1 MNSMLLNSDLLDSL
15 AIKTEA
21 KMIFLVMDGLG
32 GMEVPEKGGSEL
44 QVAQLPHLDA
54 LATRGVCG
62 LFDPVAPGI
71 TPGSGP
77 GHFGI
82 FGYHPVVFN
91 IGRGV
96 LSACGIDFPLTP
108 RDVAARVNFC
118 TIGQGGH
125 IVDRRAGRIETALN
139 QRLAEKLRAEIQL
152 PDDVQFFFETEKDYR
167 GVLVLRGDDLS
178 DQLADTDPQRE
189 GLAPL
194 DPKPLVPEAKRTAEI
209 VQSFLDQARKVLA
222 GEPRANM
229 LLLRGFAKLMPYKS
243 LRERFSLTPLAIAN
257 YPMYRGIARLLG
269 MDIHPVC
276 PDIPSEFAALRAHYD
291 QYDFFFLHVKETDS
305 RGEDGD
311 FDGKVRVL
319 ELVDS
324 LIPQLTSLKPDV
336 LVVTGDH
343 STPAALAGHSWHP
356 VPVILAAKTVRSDTV
371 MRFDERSCT
380 LGGFGRQPMMNLMGL
395 ALAHA
400 RRLQK
405 FGA

>member
-1 MNSMLLNSDLLDSL
+1 MLLNSDLLDQL
-15 AIKTEA
+15 AIKTDA

-32 GMEVPEKGGSEL
+32 GMEVAEKGGSEL
-44 QVAQLPHLDA
+44 QVAHTPNLDA
-54 LATRGVCG
+54 LVRDGVCG

-77 GHFGI
+77 GHFAI
-82 FGYHPVVFN
+82 FGYHPVTYN

-118 TIGQGGH
+118 TVDDQGR
-125 IVDRRAGRIETALN
+125 IVDRRAGRIDTDTN
-139 QRLAEKLRAEIQL
+139 RRLADKLRAEVKL
-152 PDDVQFFFETEKDYR
+152 PADVEFFFETEKDYR
-167 GVLVLRGDDLS
+167 GVLILRADDLS
-178 DQLADTDPQRE
+178 DQLTDTDPQRE
-189 GLAPL
+189 GMPPL
-194 DPKPLVPEAKRTAEI
+194 DPTPLEPAAKRTSEL
-209 VQSFLDQARKVLA
+209 VQSFLSQARRILA

-229 LLLRGFAKLMPYKS
+229 LLLRGYAKLMPYKS
-243 LRERFSLTPLAIAN
+243 LRERFRLTPLAIAN

-269 MDIHPVC
+269 MDIHPVL
-276 PDIPSEFAALRAHYD
+276 PDIPSEFAALRASYD
-291 QYDFFFLHVKETDS
+291 RYDFFFLHVKDTDS

-324 LIPQLTSLKPDV
+324 LIPQLTSLQPDV

-343 STPAALAGHSWHP
+343 STPAALKGHSWHP
-356 VPVILAAKTVRSDTV
+356 VPVILSARTVRPDTV
-371 MRFDERSCT
+371 TQYDERSCT
-380 LGGFGRQPMMNLMGL
+380 LGGLGRQPMMNLMGI

-400 RRLQK
+400 QRLQK
-405 FGA
+405 YGA

>member
-1 MNSMLLNSDLLDSL
+1 MLLNSDLLDQL
-15 AIKTEA
+15 AVKTDA

-44 QVAQLPHLDA
+44 QMARMPNLDA
-54 LATRGVCG
+54 LVTQGTCG

-77 GHFGI
+77 GHFAI

-108 RDVAARVNFC
+108 RDLAARVNFC
-118 TIGQGGH
+118 TVDPQGI
-125 IVDRRAGRIETALN
+125 IVDRRAGRIDSATN
-139 QRLAEKLRAEIQL
+139 RRLAQKLREAITL
-152 PDDVQFFFETEKDYR
+152 PDGVEFFFETEADYR

-178 DQLADTDPQRE
+178 DQLADTDPQRVGMPPLE
-189 GLAPL
+189 PQAL
-194 DPKPLVPEAKRTAEI
+194 DPAAKRTAEI
-209 VQSFLDQARKVLA
+209 IQVFLGQARKILA
-222 GEPRANM
+222 DEPRANM
-229 LLLRGFAKLMPYKS
+229 LLLRGFAKLTPYRS
-243 LRERFSLTPLAIAN
+243 LRERFQLNPLAIAI

-276 PDIPSEFAALRAHYD
+276 ADIPAEFAALRANYEK
-291 QYDFFFLHVKETDS
+291 YDFFFLHVKDTDS
-305 RGEDGD
+305 RGEDGN
-311 FDGKVRVL
+311 FDGKVQVL

-324 LIPQLTSLKPDV
+324 LIPQLTALNPDV

-343 STPAALAGHSWHP
+343 STPSALAAHSWHP
-356 VPVILAAKTVRSDTV
+356 VPVILSAKTVRPDLVT
-371 MRFDERSCT
+371 RYDERSCT
-380 LGGFGRQPMMNLMGL
+380 MGGLGRQPMMNLMGL

-400 RRLQK
+400 QRLQK

>member
-1 MNSMLLNSDLLDSL
+1 MLLNSDLLDQL
-15 AIKTEA
+15 AMKTDA

-32 GMEVPEKGGSEL
+32 GMELAEKGGSEL
-44 QVAQLPHLDA
+44 QVARTPNLDA
-54 LATRGVCG
+54 LAAGGVCG

-77 GHFGI
+77 GHFAI
-82 FGYHPVVFN
+82 FGYHPVVCN
-91 IGRGV
+91 IGRGT

-118 TIGQGGH
+118 SIDREGR
-125 IVDRRAGRIETALN
+125 IVDRRAGRIDTETN
-139 QRLAEKLRAEIQL
+139 RRLADKLRAAIKL
-152 PDDVQFFFETEKDYR
+152 PAGVEFFFETEADYR

-178 DQLADTDPQRE
+178 DQVADTDPQRT
-189 GLAPL
+189 GVPPL
-194 DPKPLVPEAKRTAEI
+194 DPKPLDPAAKRTADLL
-209 VQSFLDQARKVLA
+209 QSFLTQACQVLA
-222 GEPRANM
+222 GESRANM
-229 LLLRGFAKLMPYKS
+229 LLLRGYAKLMPYKG
-243 LRERFSLTPLAIAN
+243 LRERFSLSPLAIAI

-269 MDIHPVC
+269 MEIHPVV
-276 PDIPSEFAALRAHYD
+276 PDIPSEFAALRANYE
-291 QYDFFFLHVKETDS
+291 QYDFFFLHVKDTDS

-324 LIPQLTSLKPDV
+324 LIPQLTSLHPDV

-343 STPAALAGHSWHP
+343 STPSALKGHSWHP
-356 VPVILAAKTVRSDTV
+356 VPVILSAQTVRPDTV
-371 MRFDERSCT
+371 THYDERSCI
-380 LGGFGRQPMMNLMGL
+380 LGGLGRQPMMNLMGL

-400 RRLQK
+400 GRLQR

>member
-1 MNSMLLNSDLLDSL
+1 MLLNSDLLDQL

-32 GMEVPEKGGSEL
+32 GMEVADKGGSEL
-44 QVAQLPHLDA
+44 QVARTPNLDA
-54 LATRGVCG
+54 MAAGGVCG

-77 GHFGI
+77 GHFAI
-82 FGYHPVVFN
+82 FGYHPMVNN
-91 IGRGV
+91 IGRGI

-118 TIGQGGH
+118 TIDSQGR
-125 IVDRRAGRIETALN
+125 IVDRRAGRIDSDTN
-139 QRLAEKLRAEIQL
+139 RRLAERLRAEIKL
-152 PDDVQFFFETEKDYR
+152 PDGVEFFFETEADYR
-167 GVLVLRGDDLS
+167 AVLVLRGDDLS

-189 GLAPL
+189 GQRPI
-194 DPKPLVPEAKRTAEI
+194 DPKPLDPAAKRTADL
-209 VQSFLDQARKVLA
+209 VQSFLTQAQHVLA

-243 LRERFSLTPLAIAN
+243 LRERFSLTPLAIAI

-269 MDIHPVC
+269 MEIHPVLA
-276 PDIPSEFAALRAHYD
+276 DIPSEFAALRANYE
-291 QYDFFFLHVKETDS
+291 QYDFFFLHVKDTDS

-311 FDGKVRVL
+311 FEGKVRVL

-324 LIPQLTSLKPDV
+324 LMPQLTSLHPDV

-343 STPAALAGHSWHP
+343 STPSAFKGHSWHP
-356 VPVILAAKTVRSDTV
+356 VPVILSAKTVRPDTV
-371 MRFDERSCT
+371 TQFNERSCT
-380 LGGFGRQPMMNLMGL
+380 LGGLGRQPMMNLMGL

-400 RRLQK
+400 LRLQK

>member
-1 MNSMLLNSDLLDSL
+1 MLLNSDLLDQL
-15 AIKTEA
+15 AVKTDS

-44 QVAQLPHLDA
+44 QVARTPNLDA
-54 LATRGVCG
+54 LAAGGVCG

-77 GHFGI
+77 GHFAI
-82 FGYHPVVFN
+82 FGYHPVVHN
-91 IGRGV
+91 IGRGI

-108 RDVAARVNFC
+108 RDLAARVNFC
-118 TIGQGGH
+118 TVDQQGI
-125 IVDRRAGRIETALN
+125 IVDRRAGRLDTETN
-139 QRLAEKLRAEIQL
+139 QRLAEKLRRGITL
-152 PDDVQFFFETEKDYR
+152 PEGVEFFFETEKEYR
-167 GVLVLRGDDLS
+167 AVLILRGDDLS
-178 DQLADTDPQRE
+178 DQLADTDPQRV
-189 GLAPL
+189 GLPPLEPRPL
-194 DPKPLVPEAKRTAEI
+194 DPAAKRTAEI
-209 VQSFLDQARKVLA
+209 VQAFLTQARQILA
-222 GEPRANM
+222 DEPRANM
-229 LLLRGFAKLMPYKS
+229 VLLRGFAKLMPYKS
-243 LRERFSLTPLAIAN
+243 LRERFQLTPLAIAN

-276 PDIPSEFAALRAHYD
+276 PDVPSEFAALRANYD
-291 QYDFFFLHVKETDS
+291 RYDFFFLHVKETDS

-324 LIPQLTSLKPDV
+324 LIPQLTALNPEV

-343 STPAALAGHSWHP
+343 STPSALAGHSWHP
-356 VPVILAAKTVRSDTV
+356 VPVILWAKTVRPDTV
-371 MRFDERSCT
+371 TRFDERSCT
-380 LGGFGRQPMMNLMGL
+380 LGGLGRQPMMNLMGL

-400 RRLQK
+400 RKLQK

>member
-1 MNSMLLNSDLLDSL
+1 MLWNNDLLDSL

-21 KMIFLVMDGLG
+21 KMIFVVMDGLG

-44 QVAQLPHLDA
+44 QVARLPNLDA
-54 LATRGVCG
+54 LAARGACG

-77 GHFGI
+77 GHFAI
-82 FGYHPVVFN
+82 FGYQPIVHN
-91 IGRGV
+91 IGRGI
-96 LSACGIDFPLTP
+96 LSACGIEFPLTP

-118 TIGQGGH
+118 TIDGEGR
-125 IVDRRAGRIETALN
+125 IVNRRAGRIDTDTN
-139 QRLAEKLRAEIQL
+139 KRLSAKLREEISL
-152 PDDVQFFFETEKDYR
+152 GDEVQVFFETEADYR
-167 GVLVLRGDDLS
+167 AVLVLRGDDLS

-189 GLAPL
+189 GLPPL
-194 DPKPLVPEAKRTAEI
+194 DPAPLVPEAKRTSDL
-209 VQSFLDQARKVLA
+209 VQAFLSQARHVLA

-229 LLLRGFAKLMPYKS
+229 LLLRGYAKLMPYKS
-243 LRERFSLTPLAIAN
+243 LRDRFSLTPLAIAN

-269 MDIHPVC
+269 MEIHPVC
-276 PDIPSEFAALRAHYD
+276 PDIAGEFAALRANYEK
-291 QYDFFFLHVKETDS
+291 YDFFFLHIKETDS

-319 ELVDS
+319 EHVDG
-324 LIPQLTSLKPDV
+324 LIPQLTALNPDV
-336 LVVTGDH
+336 LVITGDH

-356 VPVILAAKTVRSDTV
+356 VPVILSAKTIRPDGVT
-371 MRFDERSCT
+371 RFDERSCGE
-380 LGGFGRQPMMNLMGL
+380 GGLGRQPMMNLMGL

-400 RRLQK
+400 QRLQK

>member
-1 MNSMLLNSDLLDSL
+1 MLLNSDLLDQL
-15 AIKTEA
+15 AVKTDA

-44 QVAQLPHLDA
+44 QVAHTPNLDD
-54 LATRGVCG
+54 LVTRGVCG

-77 GHFGI
+77 GHFAI
-82 FGYHPVVFN
+82 FGYHPIVYN

-96 LSACGIDFPLTP
+96 LSACGIEFPLTP

-118 TIGQGGH
+118 TIDAQGR
-125 IVDRRAGRIETALN
+125 IVDRRAGRIDTDTN
-139 QRLAEKLRAEIQL
+139 RRLADKLRAEIKL
-152 PDDVQFFFETEKDYR
+152 PEDVQFFFETEQDYR
-167 GVLVLRGDDLS
+167 AVLILRGDDLS

-189 GLAPL
+189 GMPPHDPRAL
-194 DPKPLVPEAKRTAEI
+194 DPAAKRTAEI
-209 VQSFLDQARKVLA
+209 LQSFLDQAQKVLA
-222 GEPRANM
+222 AEPRANM

-243 LRERFSLTPLAIAN
+243 LRERFNLTPLAIAI

-269 MDIHPVC
+269 MEIHPVC
-276 PDIPSEFAALRAHYD
+276 ADIPSEFAALRANYD
-291 QYDFFFLHVKETDS
+291 KHDFFFLHVKDTDS

-324 LIPQLTSLKPDV
+324 LLPQLTTLEPDV

-343 STPAALAGHSWHP
+343 STPAALKGHSWHP
-356 VPVILAAKTVRSDTV
+356 VPVILSAKTVRPDTV
-371 MRFDERSCT
+371 THFDERSCT
-380 LGGFGRQPMMNLMGL
+380 LGGLGRQPMMNLMGL

-400 RRLQK
+400 GRLQK

>member
-1 MNSMLLNSDLLDSL
+1 MLLNSDLLDQL
-15 AIKTEA
+15 AVKTEA
-21 KMIFLVMDGLG
+21 RLIFLVMDGLG

-44 QVAQLPHLDA
+44 QVARTPNLDA
-54 LATRGVCG
+54 LAAQGVCG

-77 GHFGI
+77 GHFAI

-118 TIGQGGH
+118 TIDQQGI
-125 IVDRRAGRIETALN
+125 IVDRRAGRIDTETNL
-139 QRLAEKLRAEIQL
+139 RLAEKLRREIRL
-152 PDDVQFFFETEKDYR
+152 PEGVEFFFETEKDYR
-167 GVLVLRGDDLS
+167 AVLILRGDDLS
-178 DQLADTDPQRE
+178 DQLADTDPQRV
-189 GLAPL
+189 GMPPL
-194 DPKPLVPEAKRTAEI
+194 DPQALDPAAKRTAEI
-209 VQSFLDQARKVLA
+209 IQSFLTQARQVLA

-243 LRERFSLTPLAIAN
+243 LRERFQLSPLAIAN

-269 MDIHPVC
+269 MEIHPVC
-276 PDIPSEFAALRAHYD
+276 PDIPSEFAALRANYD
-291 QYDFFFLHVKETDS
+291 KYDFFFLHVKDTDS

-324 LIPQLTSLKPDV
+324 LIPQLTSLQPDV

-343 STPAALAGHSWHP
+343 STPSALAGHSWHP
-356 VPVILAAKTVRSDTV
+356 VPVILSAKTVRRDLVTS
-371 MRFDERSCT
+371 FDERSCS
-380 LGGFGRQPMMNLMGL
+380 LGGLGRQPMMNLMGL

-400 RRLQK
+400 GRLQK

>member
-1 MNSMLLNSDLLDSL
+1 MLLNSDLLDQL
-15 AIKTEA
+15 AIKTDA

-44 QVAQLPHLDA
+44 QVARTPHLDA
-54 LATRGVCG
+54 LVTQGVCG

-77 GHFGI
+77 GHFAI
-82 FGYHPVVFN
+82 FGYHPMVYN

-96 LSACGIDFPLTP
+96 LSACGIDFPLTS

-118 TIGQGGH
+118 TVDGQGR
-125 IVDRRAGRIETALN
+125 IVDRRAGRIDTDTNL
-139 QRLAEKLRAEIQL
+139 RLADKLRAEIKL
-152 PDDVQFFFETEKDYR
+152 PADVEFFFETEKEYR
-167 GVLVLRGDDLS
+167 GVLILRGDDLS

-189 GLAPL
+189 GMPPL
-194 DPKPLVPEAKRTAEI
+194 EPTALEPVAKRTAEL
-209 VQSFLDQARKVLA
+209 VQSFLTQARDVLA

-269 MDIHPVC
+269 MDIHPVLA
-276 PDIPSEFAALRAHYD
+276 DIPSEFAALRDNYD
-291 QYDFFFLHVKETDS
+291 RYDFFFLHVKDTDS

-324 LIPQLTSLKPDV
+324 LIPQLTSLHPDV

-343 STPAALAGHSWHP
+343 STPSALKGHSWHP
-356 VPVILAAKTVRSDTV
+356 VPVILSAKTVRPDTV
-371 MRFDERSCT
+371 THYDERSLT
-380 LGGFGRQPMMNLMGL
+380 LGGLGRQPMMNLMGI

-400 RRLQK
+400 QRLQK
-405 FGA
+405 YGA

>member
-1 MNSMLLNSDLLDSL
+1 MLLNSELLDEL
-15 AIKTEA
+15 AVKTDA
-21 KMIFLVMDGLG
+21 KIIFLVMDGLG

-44 QVAQLPHLDA
+44 QVARLPNLDA

-77 GHFGI
+77 GHFAI
-82 FGYHPVVFN
+82 FGYHPIIHN

-96 LSACGIDFPLTP
+96 LSACGIDFPLTQL
-108 RDVAARVNFC
+108 DVAARVNFC
-118 TIGQGGH
+118 TIDQAGR
-125 IVDRRAGRIETALN
+125 IVDRRAGRIPTDLN
-139 QRLAEKLRAEIQL
+139 TRLAEKLRAEITL
-152 PDDVQFFFETEKDYR
+152 GDGVEFFFEPEAEYR
-167 GVLVLRGDDLS
+167 AVFVLRGADLS

-189 GLAPL
+189 GMPPL
-194 DPKPLVPEAKRTAEI
+194 DPQALAPEAKRTAEL
-209 VQSFLDQARKVLA
+209 VQSFLTQARHVLA

-229 LLLRGFAKLMPYKS
+229 LLMRGFAKLMPYKS

-276 PDIPSEFAALRAHYD
+276 ADIPGEFAALRANYD
-291 QYDFFFLHVKETDS
+291 KYDFFFLHVKETDS

-324 LIPQLTSLKPDV
+324 LIPQLTALNPEV

-356 VPVILAAKTVRSDTV
+356 VPVIMSAKTVRPDAVT
-371 MRFDERSCT
+371 RYDERS
-380 LGGFGRQPMMNLMGL
+380 LIAGGFGRQPMMNLMGL

>member
-1 MNSMLLNSDLLDSL
+1 MLLNSDLLDQL
-15 AIKTEA
+15 AIKTDA

-32 GMEVPEKGGSEL
+32 GMEVAEKGGSEL
-44 QVAQLPHLDA
+44 QVARTPNLDA
-54 LATRGVCG
+54 LAMQGVCG

-77 GHFGI
+77 GHFAI
-82 FGYHPVVFN
+82 FGYHPMVYN

-96 LSACGIDFPLTP
+96 LSACGIDFPLTS

-118 TIGQGGH
+118 TIDGQGR
-125 IVDRRAGRIETALN
+125 IVDRRAGRIDTDTN
-139 QRLAEKLRAEIQL
+139 RRLADKLRAEIKL
-152 PDDVQFFFETEKDYR
+152 PANVEFFFETEKEYR
-167 GVLVLRGDDLS
+167 GVLILRGDDLS
-178 DQLADTDPQRE
+178 DRLADTDPQRE
-189 GLAPL
+189 GMPPH
-194 DPKPLVPEAKRTAEI
+194 DPTALEPAAKRTAEL
-209 VQSFLDQARKVLA
+209 VQSFLTQARQVLA

-269 MDIHPVC
+269 MDIHPVLA
-276 PDIPSEFAALRAHYD
+276 DIPSEFAALRDNYD
-291 QYDFFFLHVKETDS
+291 RYDFFFLHVKDTDS
-305 RGEDGD
+305 HGEDGD

-324 LIPQLTSLKPDV
+324 LIPQLTSLHPDV

-343 STPAALAGHSWHP
+343 STPSALKGHSWHP
-356 VPVILAAKTVRSDTV
+356 VPVILSAKTVRPDTV
-371 MRFDERSCT
+371 THYDERSCT
-380 LGGFGRQPMMNLMGL
+380 LGGFGRQPMMNLMGI

-400 RRLQK
+400 QRLQK

>member
-1 MNSMLLNSDLLDSL
+1 MVLNSDLLDQL
-15 AIKTEA
+15 AVKTEA
-21 KMIFLVMDGLG
+21 RLIFLVMDGLG

-44 QVAQLPHLDA
+44 QVARTPNLDA
-54 LATRGVCG
+54 LAAQGVCG

-77 GHFGI
+77 GHFAI

-118 TIGQGGH
+118 TIDQQGI
-125 IVDRRAGRIETALN
+125 IVDRRAGRIDTETN
-139 QRLAEKLRAEIQL
+139 RRLAEKLRGEIRL
-152 PDDVQFFFETEKDYR
+152 PEGVEFFFETEKDYR
-167 GVLVLRGDDLS
+167 AVLILRGDDLS
-178 DQLADTDPQRE
+178 DQLADTDPQRV
-189 GLAPL
+189 GMPPL
-194 DPKPLVPEAKRTAEI
+194 DPQALDPAAKRTAEI
-209 VQSFLDQARKVLA
+209 IQSFLTQARQVLA

-243 LRERFSLTPLAIAN
+243 LRERFQLSPLAIAN

-269 MDIHPVC
+269 MEIHPVC
-276 PDIPSEFAALRAHYD
+276 PDIPSEFAALRANYD
-291 QYDFFFLHVKETDS
+291 KYDFFFLHVKDTDS

-324 LIPQLTSLKPDV
+324 LIPQLTSLQPDV

-343 STPAALAGHSWHP
+343 STPSALAGHSWHP
-356 VPVILAAKTVRSDTV
+356 VPVILSAKTVRRDLVTS
-371 MRFDERSCT
+371 FDERSCS
-380 LGGFGRQPMMNLMGL
+380 LGGLGRQPMMNLMGL

-400 RRLQK
+400 GRLQK

>member
-1 MNSMLLNSDLLDSL
+1 MLLNSDLLDQL
-15 AIKTEA
+15 AVKTDA

-44 QVAQLPHLDA
+44 QVARTPNLDA
-54 LATRGVCG
+54 LVARGVCG

-77 GHFGI
+77 GHFAI
-82 FGYHPVVFN
+82 FGYHPITYN

-118 TIGQGGH
+118 TVDTQGR
-125 IVDRRAGRIETALN
+125 IIDRRAGRIDTDTN
-139 QRLAEKLRAEIQL
+139 RRLADKLRAEIKL
-152 PDDVQFFFETEKDYR
+152 PEDVQFFFETEADYR

-189 GLAPL
+189 GVTPYDPRAL
-194 DPKPLVPEAKRTAEI
+194 DPAAKRTAEI
-209 VQSFLDQARKVLA
+209 LQSFLDQAQKVLA
-222 GEPRANM
+222 AEPRANM

-243 LRERFSLTPLAIAN
+243 LRERFNLTPLAIAI

-269 MDIHPVC
+269 MEIHPVC
-276 PDIPSEFAALRAHYD
+276 PDIPSEFAALRANYD
-291 QYDFFFLHVKETDS
+291 KHDFFFLHVKDTDS

-311 FDGKVRVL
+311 FDGKVRAL

-324 LIPQLTSLKPDV
+324 LLPQLTALEPDV

-343 STPAALAGHSWHP
+343 STPAALKGHSWHP
-356 VPVILAAKTVRSDTV
+356 VPVILSAKTVRPDMVTH
-371 MRFDERSCT
+371 FDERSCT
-380 LGGFGRQPMMNLMGL
+380 LGGLGRQPMMNLMGI

>member
-1 MNSMLLNSDLLDSL
+1 MLLNSDLLDQL
-15 AIKTEA
+15 AVKTEA
-21 KMIFLVMDGLG
+21 RLIFLVMDGLG

-44 QVAQLPHLDA
+44 QVARTPNLDA
-54 LATRGVCG
+54 LAAQGVCG

-77 GHFGI
+77 GHFAI

-118 TIGQGGH
+118 TIDQQGI
-125 IVDRRAGRIETALN
+125 IVDRRAGRIDTETNL
-139 QRLAEKLRAEIQL
+139 RLAEKLRHEIRL
-152 PDDVQFFFETEKDYR
+152 PEGVEFFFETEKDYR
-167 GVLVLRGDDLS
+167 AVLILRGDDLS
-178 DQLADTDPQRE
+178 DQLADTDPQRV
-189 GLAPL
+189 GMPPL
-194 DPKPLVPEAKRTAEI
+194 DPQALDPAAKRTAEI
-209 VQSFLDQARKVLA
+209 IQSFLTQARQVLA

-243 LRERFSLTPLAIAN
+243 LRERFQLSPLAIAN

-269 MDIHPVC
+269 MEIHPVC
-276 PDIPSEFAALRAHYD
+276 PDIPSEFAALRANYD
-291 QYDFFFLHVKETDS
+291 KYDFFFLHVKDTDS

-324 LIPQLTSLKPDV
+324 LIPQLTSLQPDV

-343 STPAALAGHSWHP
+343 STPSALAGHSWHP
-356 VPVILAAKTVRSDTV
+356 VPVILSAKTVRRDLVTS
-371 MRFDERSCT
+371 FDERSCS
-380 LGGFGRQPMMNLMGL
+380 LGGLGRQPMMNLMGL

-400 RRLQK
+400 GRLQK

>member
-1 MNSMLLNSDLLDSL
+1 MLLNSDLLDQL
-15 AIKTEA
+15 AIKTDA

-32 GMEVPEKGGSEL
+32 GMEIPEKGGSEL
-44 QVAQLPHLDA
+44 QVARIPNLDA
-54 LATRGVCG
+54 LVTQGVCG

-77 GHFGI
+77 GHFAI
-82 FGYHPVVFN
+82 FGYHPMVYN

-96 LSACGIDFPLTP
+96 LSACGIDFPLTS

-118 TIGQGGH
+118 TIDGQGR
-125 IVDRRAGRIETALN
+125 IVDRRAGRIDTDTN
-139 QRLAEKLRAEIQL
+139 RRLADKLRAEIKL
-152 PDDVQFFFETEKDYR
+152 PADVEFFFETEKEYR
-167 GVLVLRGDDLS
+167 GVLILRGDDLS

-189 GLAPL
+189 GMPPL
-194 DPKPLVPEAKRTAEI
+194 DPTALEPAAKRTAEL
-209 VQSFLDQARKVLA
+209 VQSFLTQAREVLA

-269 MDIHPVC
+269 MDIHPVLA
-276 PDIPSEFAALRAHYD
+276 DIPSEFAALRDNYD
-291 QYDFFFLHVKETDS
+291 RYDFFFLHVKDTDS

-324 LIPQLTSLKPDV
+324 LIPQLTSLHPDV

-343 STPAALAGHSWHP
+343 STPSALKGHSWHP
-356 VPVILAAKTVRSDTV
+356 VPVILSAKTVRPDTV
-371 MRFDERSCT
+371 THYDERSCT
-380 LGGFGRQPMMNLMGL
+380 LGGLGRQPMMNLMGI

-400 RRLQK
+400 QRLQK
-405 FGA
+405 YGA

>member
-1 MNSMLLNSDLLDSL
+1 MLLNSDLLDQLSV
-15 AIKTEA
+15 KTEA
-21 KMIFLVMDGLG
+21 KLIFLVMDGLG

-44 QVAQLPHLDA
+44 QVARTPNLDA
-54 LATRGVCG
+54 LAAQGVCG

-77 GHFGI
+77 GHFAI

-118 TIGQGGH
+118 TIDQQGI
-125 IVDRRAGRIETALN
+125 IVDRRAGRIDTETNL
-139 QRLAEKLRAEIQL
+139 RLAEKLRREIRL
-152 PDDVQFFFETEKDYR
+152 PEGVEFFFETEKDYR
-167 GVLVLRGDDLS
+167 AVLILRGDDLS
-178 DQLADTDPQRE
+178 DQLADTDPQRV
-189 GLAPL
+189 GMPPL
-194 DPKPLVPEAKRTAEI
+194 DPQALDPAAKRTAEI
-209 VQSFLDQARKVLA
+209 VQAFLTQARQVLA

-243 LRERFSLTPLAIAN
+243 LRERFQLSPLAIAN

-269 MDIHPVC
+269 MEIHPVC
-276 PDIPSEFAALRAHYD
+276 PDIPSEFAALCASYD
-291 QYDFFFLHVKETDS
+291 KYDFFFLHVKDTDS

-324 LIPQLTSLKPDV
+324 LIPQLTSLQPDV

-343 STPAALAGHSWHP
+343 STPSALAGHSWHP
-356 VPVILAAKTVRSDTV
+356 VPVILSAKTVRRDLVTS
-371 MRFDERSCT
+371 FDERSCS
-380 LGGFGRQPMMNLMGL
+380 LGGLGRQPMMNLMGL

-400 RRLQK
+400 GRLQK

>member
-1 MNSMLLNSDLLDSL
+1 MLLNSDLLDSL
-15 AIKTEA
+15 AVKTDA

-32 GMEVPEKGGSEL
+32 GMEVPEMGGSEL
-44 QVAQLPHLDA
+44 EVARLPNLDA
-54 LATRGVCG
+54 LITRGVCG

-82 FGYHPVVFN
+82 FGYHPVVYN

-108 RDVAARVNFC
+108 RDIAARVNFC
-118 TIGQGGH
+118 TIDQGGR

-152 PDDVQFFFETEKDYR
+152 PDDVEFFFETEKDYR
-167 GVLVLRGDDLS
+167 GVLVLRG
-178 DQLADTDPQRE
+178 
-189 GLAPL
+189 
-194 DPKPLVPEAKRTAEI
+194 
-209 VQSFLDQARKVLA
+209 
-222 GEPRANM
+222 
-229 LLLRGFAKLMPYKS
+229 FAKLMPYKS
-243 LRERFSLTPLAIAN
+243 LRERFTLTPLAIAN

-276 PDIPSEFAALRAHYD
+276 PDIPSEFAALRANYD
-291 QYDFFFLHVKETDS
+291 KYDFFFLHVKETDS

-324 LIPQLTSLKPDV
+324 LIPQLTSLNPDV

-356 VPVILAAKTVRSDTV
+356 VPVILAAKTVRPDTV
-371 MRFDERSCT
+371 TRFDERSCT

>member
-1 MNSMLLNSDLLDSL
+1 MLLNSDLLDQL
-15 AIKTEA
+15 AIKTDA

-44 QVAQLPHLDA
+44 QVARTPNLDA
-54 LATRGVCG
+54 LATHGVCG

-77 GHFGI
+77 GHFAI
-82 FGYHPVVFN
+82 FGYHPMVYN

-96 LSACGIDFPLTP
+96 LSACGIDFPLTS

-118 TIGQGGH
+118 TIDGQGR
-125 IVDRRAGRIETALN
+125 IVDRRAGRIDTETN
-139 QRLAEKLRAEIQL
+139 RHLADKLRAEITL
-152 PDDVQFFFETEKDYR
+152 PNDVEFFFETEADYR

-189 GLAPL
+189 GQRPL
-194 DPKPLVPEAKRTAEI
+194 DPQPLDPGAKRTADL
-209 VQSFLDQARKVLA
+209 VQSFLTQARQVLA
-222 GEPRANM
+222 TEPRANM

-243 LRERFSLTPLAIAN
+243 LRERFRLMPLAIAI

-269 MDIHPVC
+269 MDIHPVL
-276 PDIPSEFAALRAHYD
+276 PDIPSEFAALRTNYE
-291 QYDFFFLHVKETDS
+291 QYDFFFLHVKDTDS

-319 ELVDS
+319 ERVDS
-324 LIPQLTSLKPDV
+324 LIPQLTSLNPDV

-343 STPAALAGHSWHP
+343 STPSALKGHSWHP
-356 VPVILAAKTVRSDTV
+356 VPVILSAKTVRPDSVTH
-371 MRFDERSCT
+371 FDERSCA

-400 RRLQK
+400 GRLQK

>member
-1 MNSMLLNSDLLDSL
+1 MLLNSDLLDGL
-15 AIKTEA
+15 AVKTDA
-21 KMIFLVMDGLG
+21 KIIFLVMDGLG
-32 GMEVPEKGGSEL
+32 GLQVPAKGGSEL
-44 QVAQLPHLDA
+44 QVARLPNLDA

-77 GHFGI
+77 GHFAI
-82 FGYHPVVFN
+82 FGYHPVAHN

-96 LSACGIDFPLTP
+96 LSACGIEFPLTQG
-108 RDVAARVNFC
+108 DVAARVNFC
-118 TIGQGGH
+118 TIDRAGR
-125 IVDRRAGRIETALN
+125 IVDRRAGRIDTQTN
-139 QRLAEKLRAEIQL
+139 KRLAEKLRAEITL
-152 PDDVQFFFETEKDYR
+152 GDGVEFFFETEMEYR
-167 GVLVLRGDDLS
+167 AVFVARGDDLS

-189 GLAPL
+189 GMLPL
-194 DPKPLVPEAKRTAEI
+194 DPKPLAPEAKRTAEL
-209 VQSFLDQARKVLA
+209 VHSFLTQARRALA
-222 GEPRANM
+222 EEPRANM

-276 PDIPSEFAALRAHYD
+276 PDIAGEFAALRANYGR
-291 QYDFFFLHVKETDS
+291 YDFFFLHVKDTDS

-324 LIPQLTSLKPDV
+324 LIPQLTELNPDV

-356 VPVILAAKTVRSDTV
+356 VPVILSAKTVRPDAVT
-371 MRFDERSCT
+371 RFDERSCT
-380 LGGFGRQPMMNLMGL
+380 AGGFGRQPMMNLMGL
-395 ALAHA
+395 ALAHGK
-400 RRLQK
+400 RLQK

>member
-1 MNSMLLNSDLLDSL
+1 MLLNSDLLDHL
-15 AIKTEA
+15 AVKTEA
-21 KMIFLVMDGLG
+21 KLIFLVMDGLG
-32 GMEVPEKGGSEL
+32 GVEVPEKGGSEL
-44 QVAQLPHLDA
+44 QVARTPNLDA
-54 LATRGVCG
+54 LAAQGVCG

-77 GHFGI
+77 GHFAI
-82 FGYHPVVFN
+82 FGYHPVVYN

-108 RDVAARVNFC
+108 RDLAARVNFC
-118 TIGQGGH
+118 TIDQQG
-125 IVDRRAGRIETALN
+125 IIADRRAGRIDTETNL
-139 QRLAEKLRAEIQL
+139 RLAEKLRREIKL
-152 PDDVQFFFETEKDYR
+152 PEGVEFFFETEKDYR
-167 GVLVLRGDDLS
+167 AVLILRGDDLS
-178 DQLADTDPQRE
+178 DQLADTDPQRV
-189 GLAPL
+189 GMPPL
-194 DPKPLVPEAKRTAEI
+194 DPQPLDPAAKRTAEI
-209 VQSFLDQARKVLA
+209 IQSFLTQARQVLA

-243 LRERFSLTPLAIAN
+243 LRERFQLTPLAIAN

-269 MDIHPVC
+269 MEIHPVC
-276 PDIPSEFAALRAHYD
+276 PDIPSEFAALRASYD
-291 QYDFFFLHVKETDS
+291 QYDFFFLHVKDTDS

-324 LIPQLTSLKPDV
+324 LLPQLTSLQPDV

-343 STPAALAGHSWHP
+343 STPSALAGHSWHP
-356 VPVILAAKTVRSDTV
+356 VPVILAAKTVRPDLVTS
-371 MRFDERSCT
+371 FDERSCT
-380 LGGFGRQPMMNLMGL
+380 LGGLGRQPMMNLMGL

-400 RRLQK
+400 QRLQK

>member
-1 MNSMLLNSDLLDSL
+1 MLLNSDLLDQL
-15 AIKTEA
+15 AIKTDA

-44 QVAQLPHLDA
+44 QVARTPNLDA
-54 LATRGVCG
+54 LAMQGVCG

-77 GHFGI
+77 GHFAI
-82 FGYHPVVFN
+82 FGYHPMVYN

-96 LSACGIDFPLTP
+96 LSACGIDFPLTS

-118 TIGQGGH
+118 TIDGQGR
-125 IVDRRAGRIETALN
+125 IVDRRAGRIDTDTN
-139 QRLAEKLRAEIQL
+139 RRLADKLRAEIKL
-152 PDDVQFFFETEKDYR
+152 PADVEFFFETEKEYR
-167 GVLVLRGDDLS
+167 GVLILRGDDLS
-178 DQLADTDPQRE
+178 DRLADTDPQRE
-189 GLAPL
+189 GMPPH
-194 DPKPLVPEAKRTAEI
+194 DPTALEPAAKRTAEL
-209 VQSFLDQARKVLA
+209 VQSFLTQARQVLA

-269 MDIHPVC
+269 MDIHPVLA
-276 PDIPSEFAALRAHYD
+276 DIPSEFAALRDNYD
-291 QYDFFFLHVKETDS
+291 RYDFFFLHVKDTDS

-324 LIPQLTSLKPDV
+324 LIPQLTSLHPDV

-343 STPAALAGHSWHP
+343 STPSALKGHSWHP
-356 VPVILAAKTVRSDTV
+356 VPVILSAKTVRPDTV
-371 MRFDERSCT
+371 THYDERSCT
-380 LGGFGRQPMMNLMGL
+380 LGGFGRQPMMNLMGI

-400 RRLQK
+400 QRLQK

>member
-1 MNSMLLNSDLLDSL
+1 MLLNSELLDSL
-15 AIKTEA
+15 AIKTDA
-21 KMIFLVMDGLG
+21 KIIFVVMDGLG

-44 QVAQLPHLDA
+44 QVARHPNLDA
-54 LATRGVCG
+54 LVTRGVCG

-77 GHFGI
+77 GHFAI
-82 FGYHPVVFN
+82 FGYHPVTCN
-91 IGRGV
+91 IGRGI

-108 RDVAARVNFC
+108 RDIAARVNFC
-118 TIGQGGH
+118 TIDADGR
-125 IVDRRAGRIETALN
+125 IVDRRAGRLDTETN
-139 QRLAEKLRAEIQL
+139 KRLSEKLRSEIAL
-152 PDDVQFFFETEKDYR
+152 GDGVEVYFETEAEYR
-167 GVLVLRGDDLS
+167 AVLVLRGDDLS

-189 GLAPL
+189 GMPPFDPQPL
-194 DPKPLVPEAKRTAEI
+194 LPEAKRTADL
-209 VQSFLDQARKVLA
+209 VQAFLAQARRVLA
-222 GEPRANM
+222 GEPRGNM

-243 LRERFSLTPLAIAN
+243 LRERFHLTPLAIAN

-269 MDIHPVC
+269 MEIHPVC
-276 PDIPSEFAALRAHYD
+276 PDIVGEFAALRANYD
-291 QYDFFFLHVKETDS
+291 QYDFFFLHIKETDS

-319 ELVDS
+319 ERVDG
-324 LIPQLTSLKPDV
+324 LIPQLTDLNPDV

-356 VPVILAAKTVRSDTV
+356 VPVILSANTVRPDTV
-371 MRFDERSCT
+371 TRFDERSCSA
-380 LGGFGRQPMMNLMGL
+380 GGFGRQPMMNLMGL

>member
-1 MNSMLLNSDLLDSL
+1 MLLNSDLLDQL
-15 AIKTEA
+15 AIKTDA

-44 QVAQLPHLDA
+44 QVARTPNLA
-54 LATRGVCG
+54 NLATHGVCG

-77 GHFGI
+77 GHFAI
-82 FGYHPVVFN
+82 FGYHPMVYN

-96 LSACGIDFPLTP
+96 LSACGIDFPLTS

-118 TIGQGGH
+118 TIDNQGR
-125 IVDRRAGRIETALN
+125 IVDRRAGRIDTETN
-139 QRLAEKLRAEIQL
+139 RRLADKLRAEITL
-152 PDDVQFFFETEKDYR
+152 PSDVEFFFETEADYR

-189 GLAPL
+189 GQRPF
-194 DPKPLVPEAKRTAEI
+194 DPKPLDPAAKRTADL
-209 VQSFLDQARKVLA
+209 VQSFLTQARQVLA
-222 GEPRANM
+222 GEARANM
-229 LLLRGFAKLMPYKS
+229 LLVRGFAKLMPYKS
-243 LRERFSLTPLAIAN
+243 LRERFSLTPLAIAI

-269 MDIHPVC
+269 MDIHPVL
-276 PDIPSEFAALRAHYD
+276 PDIPAEFAALRANYEK
-291 QYDFFFLHVKETDS
+291 YDFFFLHIKDTDS

-324 LIPQLTSLKPDV
+324 LIPQLTSLNPDV

-343 STPAALAGHSWHP
+343 STPSALKGHSWHP
-356 VPVILAAKTVRSDTV
+356 VPVILSAKTVRPDAVTH
-371 MRFDERSCT
+371 FDERSCT

-400 RRLQK
+400 GRLQK

>member
-1 MNSMLLNSDLLDSL
+1 MLLNSDLLDQL
-15 AIKTEA
+15 AVKTEA
-21 KMIFLVMDGLG
+21 RLIFLVMDGLG

-44 QVAQLPHLDA
+44 QVARTPNLDA
-54 LATRGVCG
+54 LAAQGICG

-77 GHFGI
+77 GHFAI

-96 LSACGIDFPLTP
+96 LSACGIDFPLTA

-118 TIGQGGH
+118 TIDQQGI
-125 IVDRRAGRIETALN
+125 IVDRRAGRIDTETNL
-139 QRLAEKLRAEIQL
+139 RLAEKLRQEIRL
-152 PDDVQFFFETEKDYR
+152 PEGVEFFFETEKDYR
-167 GVLVLRGDDLS
+167 AVLILRGDDLS
-178 DQLADTDPQRE
+178 DQLADTDPQRV
-189 GLAPL
+189 GMPPL
-194 DPKPLVPEAKRTAEI
+194 DPQALDPAAKRTAEI
-209 VQSFLDQARKVLA
+209 IQSFLTQARQVLA

-243 LRERFSLTPLAIAN
+243 LRERFQLSPLAIAN

-269 MDIHPVC
+269 MEIHPVC
-276 PDIPSEFAALRAHYD
+276 PDIPSEFAALRANYEK
-291 QYDFFFLHVKETDS
+291 YDFFFLHVKDTDS

-324 LIPQLTSLKPDV
+324 LIPQLTSLQPDV

-343 STPAALAGHSWHP
+343 STPSALAGHSWHP
-356 VPVILAAKTVRSDTV
+356 VPVILSAKTVRRDLVTS
-371 MRFDERSCT
+371 FDERSCS
-380 LGGFGRQPMMNLMGL
+380 LGGLGRQPMMNLMGL

-400 RRLQK
+400 GRLQK

>member
-1 MNSMLLNSDLLDSL
+1 MLLNSDLLDQL
-15 AIKTEA
+15 AIKTDA

-44 QVAQLPHLDA
+44 QVARTPNLDA
-54 LATRGVCG
+54 LATQGVCG

-77 GHFGI
+77 GHFAI
-82 FGYHPVVFN
+82 FGYHPMVYN

-96 LSACGIDFPLTP
+96 LSACGIDFPLTS

-118 TIGQGGH
+118 TIDGQGR
-125 IVDRRAGRIETALN
+125 IVDRRAGRIDTDTN
-139 QRLAEKLRAEIQL
+139 RRLADKLRAEVKL
-152 PDDVQFFFETEKDYR
+152 PADVEFFFETEKEYR
-167 GVLVLRGDDLS
+167 GVLILRGDDLS

-189 GLAPL
+189 GMPPH
-194 DPKPLVPEAKRTAEI
+194 DPTALEPAAKRTAEL
-209 VQSFLDQARKVLA
+209 VQSFLTQARQVLA

-269 MDIHPVC
+269 MDIHPVLT
-276 PDIPSEFAALRAHYD
+276 DIPSEFAALRANYD
-291 QYDFFFLHVKETDS
+291 RYDFFFLHVKDTDS

-324 LIPQLTSLKPDV
+324 LIPQLTSLHPDV

-343 STPAALAGHSWHP
+343 STPSALKGHSWHP
-356 VPVILAAKTVRSDTV
+356 VPVILSAKTVRPDTV
-371 MRFDERSCT
+371 THYDERSCT
-380 LGGFGRQPMMNLMGL
+380 LGGFGRQPMMNLMGI

-400 RRLQK
+400 QRLQK

>member
-1 MNSMLLNSDLLDSL
+1 MLLNSDLLDQL
-15 AIKTEA
+15 AIKTDA

-44 QVAQLPHLDA
+44 QVARTPNLDA
-54 LATRGVCG
+54 LATQGVCG

-77 GHFGI
+77 GHFAI
-82 FGYHPVVFN
+82 FGYHPMVYN

-96 LSACGIDFPLTP
+96 LSACGIDFPLTS

-118 TIGQGGH
+118 TIDGQGR
-125 IVDRRAGRIETALN
+125 IVDRRAGRIDTDTN
-139 QRLAEKLRAEIQL
+139 RRLADKLRAEIKL
-152 PDDVQFFFETEKDYR
+152 PADVEFFFETEKEYR
-167 GVLVLRGDDLS
+167 GVLILRGDDLS
-178 DQLADTDPQRE
+178 DRLADTDPQRE
-189 GLAPL
+189 GMPPH
-194 DPKPLVPEAKRTAEI
+194 DPTALEPAAKRTAEL
-209 VQSFLDQARKVLA
+209 VQSFLTQARQVLA

-269 MDIHPVC
+269 MDIHPVLA
-276 PDIPSEFAALRAHYD
+276 DIPSEFAALRDNYD
-291 QYDFFFLHVKETDS
+291 RYDFFFLHVKDTDS

-311 FDGKVRVL
+311 FAGKVRVL

-324 LIPQLTSLKPDV
+324 LIPQLTSLHPDV

-343 STPAALAGHSWHP
+343 STPSALKGHSWHP
-356 VPVILAAKTVRSDTV
+356 VPVILSAKTVRPDTV
-371 MRFDERSCT
+371 THYDERSCT
-380 LGGFGRQPMMNLMGL
+380 LGGFGRQPMMNLMGI

-400 RRLQK
+400 QRLQK

>member
-1 MNSMLLNSDLLDSL
+1 MLLNSDLLDQL
-15 AIKTEA
+15 AIKTDA

-44 QVAQLPHLDA
+44 QVARTPNLDA
-54 LATRGVCG
+54 LTTQGVCG

-77 GHFGI
+77 GHFAI
-82 FGYHPVVFN
+82 FGYHPMVYN

-96 LSACGIDFPLTP
+96 LSACGIDFPLTS

-118 TIGQGGH
+118 TIDGQGR
-125 IVDRRAGRIETALN
+125 IVDRRAGRIDTDTN
-139 QRLAEKLRAEIQL
+139 RRLADKLRAEVKL
-152 PDDVQFFFETEKDYR
+152 PADVEFFFETEKEYR
-167 GVLVLRGDDLS
+167 GVLILRGDDLS
-178 DQLADTDPQRE
+178 DRLADTDPQRE
-189 GLAPL
+189 GMPPH
-194 DPKPLVPEAKRTAEI
+194 DPTALEPAAKHTAEL
-209 VQSFLDQARKVLA
+209 VQSFLTQARQVLA

-269 MDIHPVC
+269 MDIHPVLT
-276 PDIPSEFAALRAHYD
+276 DIPSEFAALRANYD
-291 QYDFFFLHVKETDS
+291 RYDFFFLHVKDTDS

-324 LIPQLTSLKPDV
+324 LIPQLTSLHPDV

-343 STPAALAGHSWHP
+343 STPSALKGHSWHP
-356 VPVILAAKTVRSDTV
+356 VPVILSAKTVRPDTV
-371 MRFDERSCT
+371 THYDERSCT
-380 LGGFGRQPMMNLMGL
+380 LGGFGRQPMMNLMGI

-400 RRLQK
+400 QRLQK

>member
-1 MNSMLLNSDLLDSL
+1 MLLNSDLLDQL
-15 AIKTEA
+15 AIKTDA

-32 GMEVPEKGGSEL
+32 GMDVPEKGGSEL
-44 QVAQLPHLDA
+44 QVARTPNLDA
-54 LATRGVCG
+54 LVAQGVCG

-77 GHFGI
+77 GHFAI
-82 FGYHPVVFN
+82 FGYHPMVYN

-96 LSACGIDFPLTP
+96 LSACGIDFPLTS

-118 TIGQGGH
+118 TVDGQGR
-125 IVDRRAGRIETALN
+125 IVDRRAGRIDTDTNL
-139 QRLAEKLRAEIQL
+139 RLADKLRAEIKL
-152 PDDVQFFFETEKDYR
+152 PADVEFFFETEKEYR
-167 GVLVLRGDDLS
+167 GVLILRGDDLS

-189 GLAPL
+189 GMPPL
-194 DPKPLVPEAKRTAEI
+194 DPTALEPTAKRTAEL
-209 VQSFLDQARKVLA
+209 VQSFLTQAREVLA

-269 MDIHPVC
+269 MDIHPVLA
-276 PDIPSEFAALRAHYD
+276 DIPSEFAALRDNYD
-291 QYDFFFLHVKETDS
+291 RYDFFFLHVKDTDS

-324 LIPQLTSLKPDV
+324 LIPHLTSLHPDV

-343 STPAALAGHSWHP
+343 STPSALKGHSWHP
-356 VPVILAAKTVRSDTV
+356 VPVILSAKTVRPDTV
-371 MRFDERSCT
+371 THYDERSLT
-380 LGGFGRQPMMNLMGL
+380 LGGLGRQPMMNLMGI

-400 RRLQK
+400 QRLQK
-405 FGA
+405 YGA

>member
-1 MNSMLLNSDLLDSL
+1 MLLNSDLLDQL
-15 AIKTEA
+15 AIKTDA

-44 QVAQLPHLDA
+44 QVARTPNLDA

-77 GHFGI
+77 GHFAI
-82 FGYHPVVFN
+82 FGYHPMVYN

-96 LSACGIDFPLTP
+96 LSACGIDFPLTS

-118 TIGQGGH
+118 TIDGRGR
-125 IVDRRAGRIETALN
+125 IVDRRAGRIDTETN
-139 QRLAEKLRAEIQL
+139 RRLADKLRAGITL
-152 PDDVQFFFETEKDYR
+152 PNGVEFFFETEADYR

-178 DQLADTDPQRE
+178 DRLADTDPQRE
-189 GLAPL
+189 GQRPL
-194 DPKPLVPEAKRTAEI
+194 DPQPLDPGAKRTAEL
-209 VQSFLDQARKVLA
+209 VQSFLSQARQVLA
-222 GEPRANM
+222 REPRANM
-229 LLLRGFAKLMPYKS
+229 LLLRGFAKMMPYKS
-243 LRERFSLTPLAIAN
+243 LRERFSLTPLAIAI

-269 MDIHPVC
+269 MDIHPVL
-276 PDIPSEFAALRAHYD
+276 PDIPAEFAALRANYER
-291 QYDFFFLHVKETDS
+291 YDFFFLHVKDTDS

-311 FDGKVRVL
+311 FDGKVRAL

-324 LIPQLTSLKPDV
+324 LLPQLTSLNPDV

-343 STPAALAGHSWHP
+343 STPAALKGHSWHP
-356 VPVILAAKTVRSDTV
+356 VPVILSAKTVRPDAVTH
-371 MRFDERSCT
+371 FDERSCA

-400 RRLQK
+400 GRLQK